1 MKTYLQ
7 QIFYLFLALTL
18 IVGTGCNTSRAAKG
32 GAIGGTAGGV
42 IGGAIGK
49 KSGDGT
55 KGAVIGAVVGGT
67 AGAILGRYMDKQAQ
81 EIEEELPGAE
91 VEKIETVDPETGET
105 VTESIRVS
113 FDSGILFDFN
123 SYNLTANSRAEL
135 DRLAGILNRYEDT
148 DLSIEGHTDSKG
160 TDAYNQRLSEQ
171 RANAVGDYLA
181 TDGISRRRMTIRGYG
196 ETRPVATND
205 TEAGRAQNRRVDI
218 NIRGT
223 ETLTRKAQDGTLN
236 TPE

>member
-1 MKTYLQ
+1 MKSVTNL
-7 QIFYLFLALTL
+7 LAVVVVAIAL
-18 IVGTGCNTSRAAKG
+18 VFATGCNASRAAKG
-32 GAIGGTAGGV
+32 GAIGGATGGV

-81 EIEEELPGAE
+81 EIEENVPGAT
-91 VEKIETVDPETGET
+91 VEKVETVDPETGET
-105 VTESIRVS
+105 VTESVTIT

-135 DRLAGILNRYEDT
+135 DRMATILNRYPDT
-148 DLSIEGHTDSKG
+148 DLAIEGHTDSKG
-160 TDAYNQRLSEQ
+160 TEEYNQKLSEQ
-171 RANAVGDYLA
+171 RASAVADYLA

-196 ETRPVATND
+196 ETRPVATNE
-205 TEAGRAQNRRVDI
+205 TETGRAQNRRVEI
-218 NIRGT
+218 KIRGT
-223 ETLTRKAQDGTLN
+223 ETLKRKAADGTLT